1 MLRSSTLSRISLLVI
16 LGMSASG
23 CEVVG
28 GIFKAGLW
36 VGAIGVILVVVLLVV
51 VVGKFKR

>member
-1 MLRSSTLSRISLLVI
+1 MNQSAVLPRLVALVL

-28 GIFKAGLW
+28 GIFKAGVW
-36 VGAIGVILVVVLLVV
+36 VGALAVVAVIMVIVFAITRMK
-51 VVGKFKR
+51 G